1 MVLSTGL
8 SITKKMNRD
17 KKIVQCY
24 EAVKQLM
31 MNTFEDLT
39 RAINE
44 GNPKGLP
51 DPQFQ
56 LQILSS
62 WMQMVQLIEDT
73 YKLDPKPPVKNID
86 IN

>member
-1 MVLSTGL
+1 
-8 SITKKMNRD
+8 MNRD

-24 EAVKQLM
+24 QAVKQLM

-44 GNPKGLP
+44 GNPKDLP

-73 YKLDPKPPVKNID
+73 YKLDSKPPTVTPIDKNQL
-86 IN
+86 N

>member
-1 MVLSTGL
+1 
-8 SITKKMNRD
+8 MNRD

-24 EAVKQLM
+24 DAVKQLM
-31 MNTFEDLT
+31 MNTYEDLI

-44 GNPKGLP
+44 GNPKNLP

>member
-1 MVLSTGL
+1 
-8 SITKKMNRD
+8 MNRD

-24 EAVKQLM
+24 QAVKQLM

-44 GNPKGLP
+44 GNPNNLP

-73 YKLDPKPPVKNID
+73 YKLDSKPPTVTPIDKNQL
-86 IN
+86 N

>member
-1 MVLSTGL
+1 LDHSLS
-8 SITKKMNRD
+8 KAMNRD

-24 EAVKQLM
+24 DAVKQLM

>member
-1 MVLSTGL
+1 
-8 SITKKMNRD
+8 MNRD

-24 EAVKQLM
+24 E
-31 MNTFEDLT
+31 
-39 RAINE
+39 
-44 GNPKGLP
+44 

>member
-1 MVLSTGL
+1 
-8 SITKKMNRD
+8 MNKD

-24 EAVKQLM
+24 DAIKQLM

-39 RAINE
+39 KEIND
-44 GNPKGLP
+44 GNPKNLP

-56 LQILSS
+56 LQILSN

-73 YKLDPKPPVKNID
+73 YKLDHKPTPVKPID
-86 IN
+86 KNQLN

>member
-1 MVLSTGL
+1 
-8 SITKKMNRD
+8 MNRD
-17 KKIVQCY
+17 KKIVKCY
-24 EAVKQLM
+24 DAVKQLM
-31 MNTFEDLT
+31 MNTYEDLVK
-39 RAINE
+39 AIAE

-73 YKLDPKPPVKNID
+73 YKLDPVTPIDKNQL
-86 IN
+86 N

>member
-1 MVLSTGL
+1 
-8 SITKKMNRD
+8 MNRD

-39 RAINE
+39 KAIND
-44 GNPKGLP
+44 GNPKNLP

-73 YKLDPKPPVKNID
+73 YKLDSKPAPPKNID

>member
-1 MVLSTGL
+1 
-8 SITKKMNRD
+8 MNRD
-17 KKIVQCY
+17 KKVVQCY
-24 EAVKQLM
+24 NAVKQLM

-39 RAINE
+39 KAIND

-73 YKLDPKPPVKNID
+73 YKLDSKPAPPKNID

>member
-1 MVLSTGL
+1 
-8 SITKKMNRD
+8 MNRD

-24 EAVKQLM
+24 DAVKQLM

-44 GNPKGLP
+44 ENPKNLP